1 MSRYWL
7 NTEKDEAFD
16 IKSAAINQLYQRAP
30 ELAEA
35 GEVVI
40 SNDEMTGVQALER
53 ATEDKPTLPGKV
65 RLIEYEYIRHGTLSL
80 FHRLVQCRSG

>member
-16 IKSAAINQLYQRAP
+16 IKSEAINEIYQRAP
-30 ELAEA
+30 ELIEE
-35 GEVVI
+35 GEIVI

-53 ATEDKPTLPGKV
+53 AAEDKPTLPGKP
-65 RLIEYEYIRHGTLSL
+65 RLIEYEGLGHRFGQISL
-80 FHRLVQCRSG
+80 EG